1 MVWDVVVVGGGPAG
15 LFAAV
20 SAAEGGARTIVL
32 ERMPTPGRKILA
44 SGGGHCNLTHGGEV
58 ADFLDHYG
66 GGDRPGAGGR
76 FLRPALYAF
85 SNAALAA
92 YCAERGVPVVEDRDG
107 RVFPASR
114 RAQDV
119 LDLLLREAR
128 RERVEI
134 RTGVRARS
142 VEAKR
147 GGFVVRARDRGQPV
161 AGGRTVILSTGGRS
175 YPALGATG
183 DGYRLAASLGHRIV
197 PPHPALAPLIIERD
211 AFAPFAGCAGVS
223 LPGMAVAVVRD
234 GWRKAEARGDV
245 LFTHR
250 GLSGPAVLDLSRH
263 VRPGDELRVP
273 LLPSGG
279 DLPAVAEGLGAR
291 IEEHGKRT
299 VVRILHEMGVPERLA
314 RSVVVAHG
322 LAPGTRAANLPR
334 GAHRALALS
343 LAGGRTLGHPFPVL
357 ALGGWNEA
365 LVTRGGVRL
374 SEVDPKTIRSRLV
387 PGLFFAGEILD
398 VDGDTGGY
406 NLQAAFS
413 TGHLAGRNAARIA
426 LPHDSPPGAVGPAG
440 RSSA

>member
-44 SGGGHCNLTHGGEV
+44 SGGGHCNLTHGGEI

-142 VEAKR
+142 VEKKR
-147 GGFVVRARDRGQPV
+147 AGFVVRARDRGQPV
-161 AGGRTVILSTGGRS
+161 AGGRTLILSTGGRS

-234 GWRKAEARGDV
+234 GRRKAEARGDV

-314 RSVVVAHG
+314 RSVVVVHG

>member
-1 MVWDVVVVGGGPAG
+1 
-15 LFAAV
+15 
-20 SAAEGGARTIVL
+20 
-32 ERMPTPGRKILA
+32 MPTPGRKLLA
-44 SGGGHCNLTHGGEV
+44 SGGGHCNLTHGGEI

-142 VEAKR
+142 VEKKR
-147 GGFVVRARDRGQPV
+147 AGFVVRARDRGQPV
-161 AGGRTVILSTGGRS
+161 AGGRTLILSTGGRS

-234 GWRKAEARGDV
+234 GRRKAEARGDV

-314 RSVVVAHG
+314 RSVVVVHG

-365 LVTRGGVRL
+365 LVTWGGVRL
-374 SEVDPKTIRSRLV
+374 SEVDPKTMGSRLV